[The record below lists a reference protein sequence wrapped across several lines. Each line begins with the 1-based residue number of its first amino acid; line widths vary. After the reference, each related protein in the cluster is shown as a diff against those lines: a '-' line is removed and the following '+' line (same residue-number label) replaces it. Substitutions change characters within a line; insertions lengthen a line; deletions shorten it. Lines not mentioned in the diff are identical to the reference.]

1 MVIYNV
7 GNRVMNTYIYHAPEG
22 YVMIDTGYEHSL
34 KNVERIS
41 YRHGIV
47 LSDIKYIFLTHAHDD
62 HAGFLD
68 SVVNK

>member
-34 KNVERIS
+34 KNVERRS
-41 YRHGIV
+41 
-47 LSDIKYIFLTHAHDD
+47 
-62 HAGFLD
+62 
-68 SVVNK
+68 